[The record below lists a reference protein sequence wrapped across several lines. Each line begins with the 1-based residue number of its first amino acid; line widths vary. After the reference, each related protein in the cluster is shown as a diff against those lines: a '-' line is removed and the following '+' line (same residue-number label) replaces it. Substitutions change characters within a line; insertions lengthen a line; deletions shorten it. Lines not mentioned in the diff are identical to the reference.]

1 MNHIIPH
8 RIHAEKVNQ
17 VVHIDHITLGLAHLA
32 PIHHQPGMA
41 EYLLRQRLSQS
52 HQENGPVNGM
62 EADNVFADQVQIR
75 RPQLLVLL
83 RAVSVRVIT
92 DARDIIGQC
101 VQPHIYHMLIVKV
114 HRNPPLKRSAGH
126 AQILQARQQEIVH
139 HLVFAGHGLNK
150 FRMAVDMLDQPVSIF
165 THTEKIC
172 FFLGRLN
179 PAAVGTL
186 ALHQLGFGPE
196 RLAGRTI
203 QPLIGPLVDIPL
215 VIQTLENL
223 LHLFLMGLIR
233 GADELVILNIQLIA
247 EPPDHPCH
255 IVHKGLGSYARLLG
269 LQFDLLPVF
278 IRSGLEKHI
287 IPLFSLKAGDGIRQH
302 NLVIVANMRLT
313 GCISDGSCNVIRCL
327 THIFTSSYDLPIPFF
342 TCSNVPMPQVIGY
355 AVKNVYGITKGPPPH
370 AKNA

>member
-1 MNHIIPH
+1 
-8 RIHAEKVNQ
+8 
-17 VVHIDHITLGLAHLA
+17 
-32 PIHHQPGMA
+32 
-41 EYLLRQRLSQS
+41 
-52 HQENGPVNGM
+52 
-62 EADNVFADQVQIR
+62 
-75 RPQLLVLL
+75 
-83 RAVSVRVIT
+83 
-92 DARDIIGQC
+92 
-101 VQPHIYHMLIVKV
+101 
-114 HRNPPLKRSAGH
+114 
-126 AQILQARQQEIVH
+126 
-139 HLVFAGHGLNK
+139 
-150 FRMAVDMLDQPVSIF
+150 
-165 THTEKIC
+165 
-172 FFLGRLN
+172 
-179 PAAVGTL
+179 
-186 ALHQLGFGPE
+186 
-196 RLAGRTI
+196 
-203 QPLIGPLVDIPL
+203 
-215 VIQTLENL
+215 
-223 LHLFLMGLIR
+223 MGLIR